1 MVSKNLRFIPSQN
14 SFLEIDTDLELD
26 KRGTFVDSKTG
37 ETFTDG
43 DLTEDEIGEVILNE
57 RKILRGKYKQLPI
70 GKPDTANTFYIE
82 RK

>member
-1 MVSKNLRFIPSQN
+1 MVSKNLRYLSTVN
-14 SFLEIDTDLELD
+14 SFENPTQDLSVLFFDTQTQES
-26 KRGTFVDSKTG
+26 FV
-37 ETFTDG
+37 EG

-57 RKILRGKYKQLPI
+57 RKLFRGKYKQLPI

>member
-1 MVSKNLRFIPSQN
+1 MVSKNLRYFSTVGRFADPNSEDPSVLFFDTQTQE
-14 SFLEIDTDLELD
+14 SFSE
-26 KRGTFVDSKTG
+26 
-37 ETFTDG
+37 G

-57 RKILRGKYKQLPI
+57 RKLFRGKYRQLPI